1 MEPSTTN
8 EIRPLNDDEIAR
20 LENALG
26 QPIERPY
33 LVKWVSRAIQAFVV
47 IVTLP
52 PPGERRDDLREIAE
66 QGRKWIE
73 TVEQSRSARL
83 LPGPVDVQHLIG
95 SARTFCQVAESLARQ
110 LDQAVGPGHPRTTAA
125 LEAFLDRLIGIAKRA
140 KILPSTPS
148 RDLLDLVDAPPGP
161 PFFRFVTAALD
172 IAMAVIRSSPL
183 PCDQMDA
190 ALAGLSKVTDQA
202 LAKTLER
209 LRGRVGQYRESAA
222 GLVEWD
228 AAEAVE
234 PAPPQARQSNSE

>member
-1 MEPSTTN
+1 MESNTN
-8 EIRPLNDDEIAR
+8 EIRPLTEDEIAR
-20 LENALG
+20 LERALG
-26 QPIERPY
+26 SPIDQNY
-33 LVKWVSRAIQAFVV
+33 LAYWMSQAIRAF
-47 IVTLP
+47 IVLLRVP
-52 PPGERRDDLREIAE
+52 PPRERRDELKEIAE

-83 LPGPVDVQHLIG
+83 LPALVDVEHLIS
-95 SARTFCQVAESLARQ
+95 SARTFCETAASLAWA
-110 LDQAVGPGHPRTTAA
+110 LDQSVGPGHPRTNVA
-125 LEAFLDRLIGIAKRA
+125 LEALLNPLIGIAKRA
-140 KILPSTPS
+140 KVLPSTPS

-183 PCDQMDA
+183 PREQMDPALA
-190 ALAGLSKVTDQA
+190 ALSNVTDQA

-228 AAEAVE
+228 ATEAVE
-234 PAPPQARQSNSE
+234 PAPPQGCQSNSE